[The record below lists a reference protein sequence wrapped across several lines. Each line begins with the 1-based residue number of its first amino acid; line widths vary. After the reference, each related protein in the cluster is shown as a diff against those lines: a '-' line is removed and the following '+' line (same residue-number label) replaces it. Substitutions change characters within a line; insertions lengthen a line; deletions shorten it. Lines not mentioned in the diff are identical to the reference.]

1 MRLRAKGPCV
11 VRARDLV
18 GPGFEAVHGALPIVT
33 LGEEH
38 ELECVVRFD
47 KQRAAKHARYA
58 PCAAVGMCV
67 LPTKGEHGDRCRLVF
82 ELVHD
87 GSPRD
92 VVLEALDALD
102 ARVDAALLALA
113 HQPEVAPKSFC

>member
-1 MRLRAKGPCV
+1 MN
-11 VRARDLV
+11 ARDLV

-67 LPTKGEHGDRCRLVF
+67 LPTKGEPRRRPRTARLVF
-82 ELVHD
+82 ELVHESKRE
-87 GSPRD
+87 SPRD
-92 VVLEALDALD
+92 VAQLEALDALD